1 MAGSLTWLAQAGIL
15 AAAVQRMAADPGDVA
30 AGLVSAAAFLLA
42 GALRAA
48 CDAWG
53 TRLSFQ
59 VARSRLSALR
69 AAAVD
74 ALASGSPLDKRRP
87 AAGHAASVLA
97 EQADAALP
105 YLARYP
111 AIQLKILVVP
121 LAILA
126 AVAPLSWVAAL
137 VLLASAPLIPVFM
150 ALVGWRA
157 QRASQAHLAEMG
169 TLNAFLLDRL
179 RGLATLRALDAVDA
193 TTGRLAYVAQTLH
206 TRTMAVLRIAFL
218 SSAVLELFSAIGVAM
233 VAVYVGFHLL
243 GTLPFGTWGSP
254 LSLGQGLFVLLLA
267 PSFFEPLRDL
277 STAWHDRAAGRA
289 ALEALRALAAA
300 PTKLVGGILPL
311 PSPDDAPARR
321 PPPAVE
327 LVQLRFA
334 HADSAPPVID
344 GLDLRVAPGERV
356 AIVGPSGA
364 GKSTLLALIAGLV
377 PAQSGAVLIDGVAL
391 DDQNA
396 PRLRARMAWI
406 GQKPHVFA
414 GTLAANVALGRPDVD
429 PRAVDRALRAATLEL
444 LAGREAG
451 RPLGEAGTG
460 LSGGECLR
468 LAMAR
473 AVAAPGSDL
482 WLADEPTAHLDAA
495 TARELT
501 RRLLAQSAG
510 KTLIVAT
517 HDPELASRMDRVID
531 LAPPRAAPA
540 GTDLAAQDVME
551 AAS

>member
-540 GTDLAAQDVME
+540 GMDLAALDVME

>member
-1 MAGSLTWLAQAGIL
+1 
-15 AAAVQRMAADPGDVA
+15 MAADPGDVA
-30 AGLVSAAAFLLA
+30 AGLLAAAGFLLA
-42 GALRAA
+42 GVVRAG

-53 TRLSFQ
+53 ARLSFQ
-59 VARSRLSALR
+59 VARRRLSALR

-74 ALASGSPLDKRRP
+74 ALAGGSPLDKRRP

-193 TTGRLAYVAQTLH
+193 TTGRLAYVAQTLR

-254 LSLGQGLFVLLLA
+254 RASSSCCWPPVSSNRCATSPRPGTTGPRAGRRWKRCARFPRRRRSWWAA
-267 PSFFEPLRDL
+267 PRPSRRPATPPRIVRRLPSNSSSCASPTPMRRRR
-277 STAWHDRAAGRA
+277 SSAACTCAWRPANGWPSRGRA
-289 ALEALRALAAA
+289 ARAN
-300 PTKLVGGILPL
+300 
-311 PSPDDAPARR
+311 RR
-321 PPPAVE
+321 CW
-327 LVQLRFA
+327 R
-334 HADSAPPVID
+334 
-344 GLDLRVAPGERV
+344 
-356 AIVGPSGA
+356 
-364 GKSTLLALIAGLV
+364 
-377 PAQSGAVLIDGVAL
+377 
-391 DDQNA
+391 
-396 PRLRARMAWI
+396 
-406 GQKPHVFA
+406 
-414 GTLAANVALGRPDVD
+414 
-429 PRAVDRALRAATLEL
+429 
-444 LAGREAG
+444 
-451 RPLGEAGTG
+451 
-460 LSGGECLR
+460 
-468 LAMAR
+468 
-473 AVAAPGSDL
+473 
-482 WLADEPTAHLDAA
+482 
-495 TARELT
+495 
-501 RRLLAQSAG
+501 
-510 KTLIVAT
+510 
-517 HDPELASRMDRVID
+517 
-531 LAPPRAAPA
+531 
-540 GTDLAAQDVME
+540 
-551 AAS
+551 